1 MDATGPN
8 SKQLAA
14 RLKRFR
20 DVVELRQPDRVPVL
34 LNSIFWIARNGG
46 MTCEEAMKDYDG
58 IGVALKKALTE
69 LEPDAYRIPHTQ
81 TALAPAMDILKYK
94 QLNWPGQ
101 EGVNPDVSYQYLD
114 REYMKRTEWDD
125 FIFDPTGFMLHT
137 YLPRIAGSLEG
148 LAGLPNISASI
159 YFVMMNDLVRYA
171 DPAVEASFMS
181 MIEAGKEMQ
190 IMHASMMT
198 SVQEAMEM
206 GFPPVECSAATAP
219 FDFFADF
226 FRGSKGM
233 MLDMYRSPDK
243 ILEAMEKAIKLT
255 VDRVIQDTLHAPT
268 KNVFIALH
276 WGLDGFMSPD
286 QFNTFYW
293 PPLKKMLEQL
303 IDAGTTPCVLWEGDC
318 TSRLE
323 TIKDIPVGKCVYA
336 FERTDMFK
344 AKEILG
350 DTVCIQGNVPASILV
365 TGTPEEVDAYCK
377 ELIEVCG
384 KGGGFILDGA
394 TAGVP
399 DDAKFE
405 NVKAMFDAAR
415 KYGVYS

>member
-1 MDATGPN
+1 MTSN
-8 SKQLAA
+8 SEQLAA
-14 RLKRFR
+14 RVKRFR
-20 DVVELRQPDRVPVL
+20 DVVELRQPDQVPVL

-46 MTCEEAMKDYDG
+46 LTCEQGMKDYDG
-58 IGVALKKALTE
+58 VGAALRKALSD
-69 LEPDAYRIPHTQ
+69 LSPDGYRIPHMQ
-81 TALAPAMDILKYK
+81 TALAPTMDILDYK
-94 QLNWPGQ
+94 QLKWPGQ
-101 EGVNPDVSYQYLD
+101 DGVGTDVSYQYLD
-114 REYMKRTEWDD
+114 REYMAREEWDD

-137 YLPRIAGSLEG
+137 YLPRIAGAFEG
-148 LAGLPNISASI
+148 LAGLPNIPSSI
-159 YFVMMNDLVRYA
+159 YFVLMNSMARYA
-171 DPAVEASFMS
+171 DPAVEKSLLS

-190 IMHASMMT
+190 KMHASMMA

-206 GFPPVECSAATAP
+206 GFPPVESTAATTP

-233 MLDMYRSPDK
+233 MLDMYRCPDK
-243 ILEAMEKAIKLT
+243 LHEAMEKAIKMT
-255 VDRVIQDTLHAPT
+255 VDRVIEDTLHAPNR
-268 KNVFIALH
+268 NVFIALH

-303 IDAGTTPCVLWEGDC
+303 ILADVTPCVLWEGNC

-323 TIKDIPVGKCVYA
+323 TIKDIPAGKCVYA
-336 FERTDMFK
+336 FEQTDMFK

-350 DTVCIQGNVPASILV
+350 DTVCIQGNVPASMLV
-365 TGTPEEVDAYCK
+365 TGTPEDVDDYCK
-377 ELIEVCG
+377 KLIEVCG

-399 DDAKFE
+399 DDAKYE
-405 NVKAMFDAAR
+405 NVKAMFDAAK